1 MIEEII
7 FNYLKNK
14 TSAKWYLMRPKTVP
28 GKYGLIE
35 KTGQSKD
42 EHLTTSTFAFQ
53 SYAPTL
59 ADAAGLSAELKT
71 ALEDIVNDV
80 NDISKC
86 SLDSEYNFT
95 NTETKQPRYQ
105 AVFTIVHM
113 E

>member
-1 MIEEII
+1 MIEDTI

-14 TSAKWYLMRPKTVP
+14 TSAEWYLMRPKNVAS
-28 GKYGLIE
+28 KFGLIE
-35 KTGQSKD
+35 KTGQRKE

-59 ADAAGLSAELKT
+59 AEAAQLSAELKT
-71 ALEDIVNDV
+71 AIEGMIELN
-80 NDISKC
+80 NISRC
-86 SLDSEYNFT
+86 SLEGEYNFT

-105 AVFTIVHM
+105 AVFSVTHM